1 MRRWEY
7 VPTER
12 KRQVLRKRTNKMDI
26 RNQPDKVFK
35 VMPIRKLTW
44 KKNEHGMNFNREI
57 LKRASQS

>member
-12 KRQVLRKRTNKMDI
+12 KRQVLRKGTNKMDI

-35 VMPIRKLTW
+35 VMPIRKLRL
-44 KKNEHGMNFNREI
+44 GRRMNTGRTSTE
-57 LKRASQS
+57 RY

>member
-12 KRQVLRKRTNKMDI
+12 KRQDLRKRTNKMDI

-35 VMPIRKLTW
+35 VMPIRKLRL
-44 KKNEHGMNFNREI
+44 GRRMNMGRTSTE
-57 LKRASQS
+57 RY